1 MTDVSIRPGRPDEAE
16 AIARTH
22 IAVWRTAYRGLLPDD
37 MLDGLRYEDRVP
49 RWQRALNDPA
59 TLVLVAESHG
69 EVVGFLA
76 SGRSFDDESG
86 QTGEL
91 DAIYILDAFAG
102 RGIGAQFAEHSDAWM
117 REQGYTRAVLWVLPT
132 NAGARRFYES
142 HGWRDDAAEKT
153 LHTHGGSVPARRY
166 AKSLVTESY
175 GEVATPE

>member
-1 MTDVSIRPGRPDEAE
+1 MTGVSIRPGRPDEAE

-22 IAVWRTAYRGLLPDD
+22 VAVWQTAYRGLLPDE

-49 RWQRALNDPA
+49 GWQRVLNDPA
-59 TLVLVAESHG
+59 NLVLVAEFAG
-69 EVVGFLA
+69 DVVGFLA
-76 SGRSFDDESG
+76 SARCFDDESG

-102 RGIGAQFAEHSDAWM
+102 QGIGAQFVAHSDQWM

-132 NAGARRFYES
+132 NDRARRFYES
-142 HGWRDDAAEKT
+142 HGWRDDEAEKT

-166 AKSLVTESY
+166 AKSLVES
-175 GEVATPE
+175 T